1 MTPELAYTI
10 IPIFTI
16 FFLGILVFLHDRK
29 SVINIFFTLIC
40 ISTVFWTISN
50 YFSLTVSPDQV
61 LFWIRFVLFFA
72 TSHAI
77 FFLLL
82 ILNFP
87 QRNLVIKKVWLYI
100 LAFVMGVTMILT
112 ISPFVFS
119 RIEIK
124 NGSVVPIPGTLMPLF
139 SLVILGSLI
148 SALCILIAKYLRALN
163 IEKRQWS
170 FMLLG
175 TSLSYIL
182 IIITNF
188 LFVILF
194 QNTNFNIFGP
204 MFMLPTFIGMSYAIL
219 RYHLFNFKAISVE
232 IFTFIILSISLF
244 EILVSRSILEL
255 GLRIVLFIFFFIFST
270 LLIRG
275 VLREIERRA
284 EVQKLYEEVDRLS
297 KAKSEFIS
305 IVSHQLRTPLTAIKG
320 YVSMMLDGDYG
331 KVVDGQRA
339 KLEGVYQSNEKLISF
354 INDLLN
360 VSRIEKGKIELE
372 LGKGRIEDIIT
383 GEVEELKIK
392 AREKNLYLNWERP
405 KEPFPELSIDVG
417 KVKQVVANLIDNA
430 IKYTEKG
437 GATINVKFFKTP
449 DTGTVSGVFVGPKIQ
464 VAVADTGTG
473 MTQEEIGKLFGSF
486 ARGEAGKKMAHDGL
500 GIGLYIARKFVE
512 LHGGK
517 MWAGSPGKGKGSTFC
532 FDLPVKQ
539 MMQDSQKG

>member
-72 TSHAI
+72 TSHAV

-124 NGSVVPIPGTLMPLF
+124 NSSVIPIPGTLMPLF

-148 SALCILIAKYLRALN
+148 SALCILIAKYLHALK
-163 IEKRQWS
+163 IEKRQWG

-405 KEPFPELSIDVG
+405 KEPFPELTIDVG
-417 KVKQVVANLIDNA
+417 KIKQVVANLIDNA

-437 GATINVKFFKTP
+437 GVTINVKFFKTP
-449 DTGTVSGVFVGPKIQ
+449 DAGTVSGVFVGPKIQ

-473 MTQEEIGKLFGSF
+473 MNQEEIGKLFGSF

-517 MWAGSPGKGKGSTFC
+517 MWAESAGKDRGSIFC
-532 FDLPVKQ
+532 FELPVKQ
-539 MMQDSQKG
+539 MMQDSSKS